1 MPKSLL
7 TALILF
13 VRFSAGAQDVKST
26 VILTDSG
33 KVFHFMDMKD
43 IDGKIVKAKDLAGK
57 TVVINFWF
65 IGCPPCRY
73 EIPFLSQIAKKYSN
87 RQDIVFL
94 AISDDKTPE
103 IQAFLKKSVFD
114 YRLIGD
120 GAPIFAKY
128 GVETCPL
135 SLVINKNGIIT
146 FNSSGYRVAAVP
158 DNLQKHLDGLGK

>member
-1 MPKSLL
+1 MYKNKTLFWGKMRLMLTCCLL
-7 TALILF
+7 LLSCSI
-13 VRFSAGAQDVKST
+13 FSQTNVAKPVAK
-26 VILTDSG
+26 LTDSG
-33 KVFHFMDMKD
+33 NVFHYIDVKD
-43 IDGKIVKAKDLAGK
+43 IDGKIIRAKDLAGK
-57 TVVINFWF
+57 TVVVNFWF

-103 IQAFLKKSVFD
+103 
-114 YRLIGD
+114 
-120 GAPIFAKY
+120 PIFKKY

-135 SLVINKNGIIT
+135 SLVINKQGIIT

-158 DNLQKHLDGLGK
+158 DNLQKHLDQLDQ